1 VVHPKFLAGGER
13 SIWGCMSFLARAN
26 RAFEYELVS
35 CVRAKH
41 LIGFVHLSPFA
52 RRLLRLALTTRSKD
66 QQRQNTDQP
75 NSYSDAVEKMGMGV
89 RERRASE
96 PESDVEH
103 QSSQFIANFSGF
115 HFALLLNARSSA
127 IL

>member
-1 VVHPKFLAGGER
+1 
-13 SIWGCMSFLARAN
+13 MSFLARAN
-26 RAFEYELVS
+26 RAFEYGLVS

-66 QQRQNTDQP
+66 DQRQNTDQP

-96 PESDVEH
+96 PERDVEH
-103 QSSQFIANFSGF
+103 HSSQFSATFAGF
-115 HFALLLNARSSA
+115 HVAH
-127 IL
+127 